1 LPATIKKMRSDAL
14 RPAAFPDNGRTMNDA
29 PLSAPAGAP
38 LRVLLLDDDTFML
51 SLLADMI
58 ADLGQCQVRCESDA
72 KRALQSLAG
81 TPPDLLVCDLSM
93 PDMDGIE
100 FLHAAAEAGFKGS
113 VMLLSGMDVGVRRSA
128 ERLAQ
133 AHGLK
138 VLGAYKKP
146 ISQAE
151 LGAALAPLLPPA
163 APGDANL
170 YNVTTHSGK

>member
-1 LPATIKKMRSDAL
+1 MIDATPI
-14 RPAAFPDNGRTMNDA
+14 P
-29 PLSAPAGAP
+29 PAGAP

-51 SLLADMI
+51 SLLADMF
-58 ADLGQCQVRCESDA
+58 ADLGQCEVRCESDA
-72 KRALQSLAG
+72 RRALQSLAG
-81 TPPDLLVCDLSM
+81 TPPALLVCDLSM

-100 FLHAAAEAGFKGS
+100 FLHAAAEVGFRGS

-146 ISQAE
+146 ISLAE
-151 LGAALAPLLPPA
+151 LRKALAPLLAPA
-163 APGDANL
+163 APGDTNL
-170 YNVTTHSGK
+170 YNVTTLSGK

>member
-1 LPATIKKMRSDAL
+1 
-14 RPAAFPDNGRTMNDA
+14 MNDA
-29 PLSAPAGAP
+29 SPSAPAGTP
-38 LRVLLLDDDTFML
+38 LRVLLIDDDTFML
-51 SLLADMI
+51 SLLADMF
-58 ADLGQCQVRCESDA
+58 ADLGHREVRCESDA

-81 TPPDLLVCDLSM
+81 TPPALLVCDLSM

-100 FLHAAAEAGFKGS
+100 FLHAAAAAGFRGS

-133 AHGLK
+133 AHGLM

-146 ISQAE
+146 ISLDE
-151 LGAALAPLLPPA
+151 LRAALAPLTDPA
-163 APGDANL
+163 APGGVNL